1 MRIGAAR
8 RVHTVISR
16 EEVVHVARLARL
28 HFDEEE
34 LVQLQ
39 GELST
44 IIDYVNQLG
53 ELDLTG
59 VPATAHAVAVKNVL
73 RPDVPRPGLTQEEAL
88 ANGPDIKRAHFAV
101 PRMS

>member
-1 MRIGAAR
+1 
-8 RVHTVISR
+8 VISR
-16 EEVVHVARLARL
+16 EEVVYVARLARL

-34 LVQLQ
+34 LARLQ

-44 IIDYVNQLG
+44 IIDYINQLG
-53 ELDLTG
+53 ELDLAG
-59 VPATAHAVAVKNVL
+59 VPPTAHAVAVKNVL
-73 RPDVPRPGLTQEEAL
+73 RPDVPRPGLTQGAAL

>member
-1 MRIGAAR
+1 
-8 RVHTVISR
+8 VISR

-28 HFDEEE
+28 HFEEDE
-34 LVQLQ
+34 LARLQ
-39 GELST
+39 DELSK
-44 IIDYVNQLG
+44 IIDYINQLG

-59 VPATAHAVAVKNVL
+59 MPATAHAVAVKNVL